1 MAMANFLLS
10 DRVLGVFA
18 SSMEPRANSRSTIRF
33 TWCASALFPS
43 HLSAAILAY
52 AKFLLSNLDFDKI
65 YDLTL
70 EIQGS
75 EGLD

>member
-18 SSMEPRANSRSTIRF
+18 SSMEPRANSRSTIRL

-52 AKFLLSNLDFDKI
+52 AKFLLSNFDKI